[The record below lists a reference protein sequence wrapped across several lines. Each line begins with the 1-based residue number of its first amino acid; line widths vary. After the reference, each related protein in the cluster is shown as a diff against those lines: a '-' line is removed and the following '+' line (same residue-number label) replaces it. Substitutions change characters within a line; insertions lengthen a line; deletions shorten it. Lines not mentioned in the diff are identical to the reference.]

1 MVNGKTENQFLEFQM
16 SSNVSLL
23 ILAGGIGSRYQSSK
37 QIDAVGPSGQFLL
50 EYSIYDAINAGFNKI
65 VLVVNNKVEEL
76 LRLKLSYLESHLNVV
91 YVNQDK
97 YSLDLPVNRT
107 KPWGTG
113 HAVLVAQEVVDEPF
127 MVVNADDFY
136 GPNAFKFGYHFLT
149 SKEISSLQMGM
160 IAYSLKNTLSKHG
173 LVSRGICKVD
183 SNGDLLT
190 IQEHSSISANKGE
203 IISYLDGEIVLEKD
217 SLVSMNSWLFHPSI
231 FKELAID
238 FRRFCSINL
247 DSTTKEYFL
256 PEIVQKSILN
266 KKMKVSLLKTTDKWM
281 GLTYLKDKD
290 DVVEVFKKLT
300 INKTYPISF
309 NE

>member
-1 MVNGKTENQFLEFQM
+1 MVSGRVENQFLEFQM

-50 EYSIYDAINAGFNKI
+50 EYSIYDAIRAGFNKV

-76 LRLKLSYLESHLNVV
+76 LKLKLSHLESHLNVV
-91 YVNQDK
+91 YVNQDR
-97 YSLDLPVNRT
+97 YSLDLPINRA

-113 HAVLVAQEVVDEPF
+113 HAVLVAQEVVNEPF

-136 GPNAFKFGYHFLT
+136 GRNTFKLGYNFLT
-149 SKEISSLQMGM
+149 SKQISSLQMGM

-183 SNGDLLT
+183 LNGDLLT
-190 IQEHSSISANKGE
+190 IQEHGSISANKGE
-203 IISYLDGEIVLEKD
+203 IISYLDGELILEKD

-231 FKELAID
+231 FKELEIN
-238 FRRFCSINL
+238 FRKFYTMNL
-247 DSTTKEYFL
+247 DSTTKECFL
-256 PEIVQKSILN
+256 PEIVQKTILN
-266 KKMKVSLLKTTDKWM
+266 KKMKVNLLKTTDKWM
-281 GLTYLKDKD
+281 GLTYMKDKN
-290 DVVEVFKKLT
+290 DVVEIFKKLT